1 MKATGALVVLGVL
14 TAVGVWLLTAR
25 EINWPA
31 PRLRPLRSARS
42 VRPVPSLRR
51 RRIRFEEAFEVTVPD
66 GPAVAPAPGA
76 FTFAPLPDHRG
87 PPLRVRLWGAI
98 RLVFLIG
105 FLAAAIA
112 AGLWAAGH
120 FVNQQIA
127 RFLQQ

>member
-1 MKATGALVVLGVL
+1 MKAAGALVVLGLL

-25 EINWPA
+25 EIGTPTL
-31 PRLRPLRSARS
+31 RLRPIRSGRS
-42 VRPVPSLRR
+42 LRPVPSLRR
-51 RRIRFEEAFEVTVPD
+51 RRVRFEEAFEVTVPD

-76 FTFAPLPDHRG
+76 FTFAPLPDHQG
-87 PPLRVRLWGAI
+87 PRLRVRVWGAI

-120 FVNQQIA
+120 FVNQQISS
-127 RFLQQ
+127 FLQQ